1 MFLTTAD
8 AAKRLAITPATV
20 RQLSNNGK
28 LKTTRT
34 YGGQR
39 LFDDRD
45 VEELAEKRR
54 GEAKGDACPRP
65 SHLMT

>member
-1 MFLTTAD
+1 MFLTTSD
-8 AAKRLAITPATV
+8 AAKRLALTPATV

-39 LFDDRD
+39 LFDSDDVDRL
-45 VEELAEKRR
+45 VAEREVQLRYRKRR
-54 GEAKGDACPRP
+54 QDN
-65 SHLMT
+65 

>member
-8 AAKRLAITPATV
+8 AAKRLALTPATV
-20 RQLSNNGK
+20 RQLSDNGK

-45 VEELAEKRR
+45 VEELAKRR
-54 GEAKGDACPRP
+54 AKDSAQDDD
-65 SHLMT
+65 

>member
-45 VEELAEKRR
+45 VE
-54 GEAKGDACPRP
+54 
-65 SHLMT
+65 

>member
-45 VEELAEKRR
+45 VEELAKRR
-54 GEAKGDACPRP
+54 AKDSAQDDD
-65 SHLMT
+65 

>member
-8 AAKRLAITPATV
+8 VAKRLALTPATV
-20 RQLSNNGK
+20 RQLSDNGK

-45 VEELAEKRR
+45 VEELAKRR
-54 GEAKGDACPRP
+54 AKDSAQDDD
-65 SHLMT
+65 

>member
-8 AAKRLAITPATV
+8 AAKRLVLTPATV

-39 LFDDRD
+39 LYDSDDVDRL
-45 VEELAEKRR
+45 VEKRR
-54 GEAKGDACPRP
+54 REAEDDA
-65 SHLMT
+65 